1 MAKTAKAR
9 PAKSYGRGKSKG
21 CSMGETLKP
30 DMADH
35 VWKEKGSYQTLCG
48 IKSIDKEEQKIR

>member
-9 PAKSYGRGKSKG
+9 PAKSYDRGKSKG

-35 VWKEKGSYQTLCG
+35 IWKEKGSYQTLCG
-48 IKSIDKEEQKIR
+48 IMSIDRNSRR